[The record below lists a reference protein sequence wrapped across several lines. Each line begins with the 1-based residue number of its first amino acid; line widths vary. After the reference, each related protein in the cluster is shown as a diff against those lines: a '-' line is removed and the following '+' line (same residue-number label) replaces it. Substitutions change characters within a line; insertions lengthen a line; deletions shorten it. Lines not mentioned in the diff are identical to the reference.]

1 MSNYQINRYD
11 AIPPHIIKALT
22 LCANGSTWA
31 DAAAAVGIKAPC
43 LRKWYRDRR
52 AEEFIESL
60 VHENLNVTNNL
71 LTSAAPR
78 LADELIQ
85 IALDPSVK
93 AYARTQA
100 ISESFKILRKTSWRL
115 SSDGSCKRFGRHCT
129 PRGQQDS
136 HCLRTW
142 FWCRLSDL
150 GALPS
155 ASCEGSSQPVR
166 AGHFLTSSPAA
177 SPMRTANTHSQ
188 LIRLQRKHFLYIE
201 AEDEEARE
209 VG

>member
-1 MSNYQINRYD
+1 MEPDNGRLDRHFTVRSCDQEAVGQVSKRNTLFLSWSVMSNHEINRYD

-43 LRKWYRDRR
+43 LRRWYKDRR

-60 VHENLNVTNNL
+60 VRENLNVANNF

-100 ISESFKILRKTSWRL
+100 ISESFKILRENVL
-115 SSDGSCKRFGRHCT
+115 
-129 PRGQQDS
+129 
-136 HCLRTW
+136 
-142 FWCRLSDL
+142 
-150 GALPS
+150 
-155 ASCEGSSQPVR
+155 
-166 AGHFLTSSPAA
+166 
-177 SPMRTANTHSQ
+177 
-188 LIRLQRKHFLYIE
+188 E
-201 AEDEEARE
+201 AEQRRQLQQIRQTLQSLEDSKT
-209 VG
+209 VTV

>member
-1 MSNYQINRYD
+1 MEAAERQRIPWSDVMSENQLVNRFD

-52 AEEFIESL
+52 AEEFIETL
-60 VHENLNVTNNL
+60 VRENLNVANNL

-85 IALDPSVK
+85 IALDPKVK

-100 ISESFKILRKTSWRL
+100 ISESFKILRENVL
-115 SSDGSCKRFGRHCT
+115 
-129 PRGQQDS
+129 
-136 HCLRTW
+136 
-142 FWCRLSDL
+142 
-150 GALPS
+150 
-155 ASCEGSSQPVR
+155 
-166 AGHFLTSSPAA
+166 
-177 SPMRTANTHSQ
+177 
-188 LIRLQRKHFLYIE
+188 E
-201 AEDEEARE
+201 AEQRRQLQEIRQTLQSLEDGKT
-209 VG
+209 VTV

>member
-1 MSNYQINRYD
+1 MSNHEINRYD

-22 LCANGSTWA
+22 LCANGSTWSCCRHQS
-31 DAAAAVGIKAPC
+31 PS

-60 VHENLNVTNNL
+60 VRENLNVANNL

-100 ISESFKILRKTSWRL
+100 ISESFKILRENVL
-115 SSDGSCKRFGRHCT
+115 
-129 PRGQQDS
+129 
-136 HCLRTW
+136 
-142 FWCRLSDL
+142 
-150 GALPS
+150 
-155 ASCEGSSQPVR
+155 
-166 AGHFLTSSPAA
+166 
-177 SPMRTANTHSQ
+177 
-188 LIRLQRKHFLYIE
+188 E
-201 AEDEEARE
+201 AEQRRQLQEIRQTLQALEDIKTVA
-209 VG
+209 V

>member
-1 MSNYQINRYD
+1 MSDKQLVNRYD

-52 AEEFIESL
+52 AEEFIETL
-60 VHENLNVTNNL
+60 VRENLNVANNL

-85 IALDPSVK
+85 IALDPKVK

-100 ISESFKILRKTSWRL
+100 ISETFKILRENVLEQEQRKQLREIRETLQSIE
-115 SSDGSCKRFGRHCT
+115 DGSK
-129 PRGQQDS
+129 QAID
-136 HCLRTW
+136 
-142 FWCRLSDL
+142 
-150 GALPS
+150 
-155 ASCEGSSQPVR
+155 V
-166 AGHFLTSSPAA
+166 
-177 SPMRTANTHSQ
+177 
-188 LIRLQRKHFLYIE
+188 
-201 AEDEEARE
+201 
-209 VG
+209 

>member
-1 MSNYQINRYD
+1 MKAAVRRETVGRAASLELSLRCPFF
-11 AIPPHIIKALT
+11 ATPHVR
-22 LCANGSTWA
+22 A

-100 ISESFKILRKTSWRL
+100 ISESFKILRENVL
-115 SSDGSCKRFGRHCT
+115 
-129 PRGQQDS
+129 
-136 HCLRTW
+136 
-142 FWCRLSDL
+142 
-150 GALPS
+150 
-155 ASCEGSSQPVR
+155 
-166 AGHFLTSSPAA
+166 
-177 SPMRTANTHSQ
+177 
-188 LIRLQRKHFLYIE
+188 E
-201 AEDEEARE
+201 AEQRR
-209 VG
+209 

>member
-1 MSNYQINRYD
+1 MSNHEINRYD

-31 DAAAAVGIKAPC
+31 DAAAAVGIKAPS

-60 VHENLNVTNNL
+60 VRENLNVANNL

-100 ISESFKILRKTSWRL
+100 ISESFKILRENVLEAEQRS
-115 SSDGSCKRFGRHCT
+115 SCKRSGRHC
-129 PRGQQDS
+129 S
-136 HCLRTW
+136 
-142 FWCRLSDL
+142 
-150 GALPS
+150 PS
-155 ASCEGSSQPVR
+155 
-166 AGHFLTSSPAA
+166 
-177 SPMRTANTHSQ
+177 RTARQS
-188 LIRLQRKHFLYIE
+188 LSRDLVL
-201 AEDEEARE
+201 
-209 VG
+209 VSPLGSGGSP

>member
-1 MSNYQINRYD
+1 MSNHEINRYD

-22 LCANGSTWA
+22 VCANGSTLA
-31 DAAAAVGIKAPC
+31 DAAAAVGIKAPS

-60 VHENLNVTNNL
+60 VRENLNVANNL

-100 ISESFKILRKTSWRL
+100 ISESFKILRENVL
-115 SSDGSCKRFGRHCT
+115 
-129 PRGQQDS
+129 
-136 HCLRTW
+136 
-142 FWCRLSDL
+142 
-150 GALPS
+150 
-155 ASCEGSSQPVR
+155 
-166 AGHFLTSSPAA
+166 
-177 SPMRTANTHSQ
+177 
-188 LIRLQRKHFLYIE
+188 E
-201 AEDEEARE
+201 AEQRRQLQEIRQTLQALEDSKTVA
-209 VG
+209 V

>member
-1 MSNYQINRYD
+1 MSENQLVNRFD

-52 AEEFIESL
+52 AEEFIEAL
-60 VHENLNVTNNL
+60 VRENLNVANNL

-85 IALDPSVK
+85 IALDPNVK

-100 ISESFKILRKTSWRL
+100 ISESFKILRENVLEQEQRRQLQEVRDTLQALETEATCGSQHLSHVIRPITS
-115 SSDGSCKRFGRHCT
+115 
-129 PRGQQDS
+129 
-136 HCLRTW
+136 
-142 FWCRLSDL
+142 
-150 GALPS
+150 
-155 ASCEGSSQPVR
+155 
-166 AGHFLTSSPAA
+166 
-177 SPMRTANTHSQ
+177 
-188 LIRLQRKHFLYIE
+188 
-201 AEDEEARE
+201 
-209 VG
+209 